1 MLWSVLH
8 QGAGRAATFLF
19 FASLPWLIPLEA
31 VGHFSLTWTGLLLL
45 LQPAF
50 DSALGL
56 LLVKA
61 VARGDRSRA
70 GAALRRAARAFLP
83 AALLAGLIVIALG
96 ATPGVTALLVV
107 GLGLSL
113 PLQATFA
120 LSRGEGALQVEGSVG
135 TLQKLALLP
144 LLAALHAAGVGG
156 EWLPAL
162 ALLLSAVAGWL
173 LLGALFAG
181 RLRALAGL
189 LHARDAAPGLG
200 REAALLTG
208 TAVAVLLY
216 QRLDL
221 FLLGSL
227 RDAAD
232 VGRYATAVRWAEIGY
247 VAAHALMLVA
257 FPRLAASAPAHRP
270 GVRGA
275 LAFGALGLLVGAG
288 VWSLGRWIAPLAYGD
303 SGASIGV
310 LVTALAPSVPAVFVG
325 AFATQSLVA
334 ADRAHLGLKVALL
347 GLAANLA
354 AALVAIPAWG
364 ARGAALATVVTET
377 VIAVAALVWLS
388 RLSRPGLAAAPREAS
403 ASWSR

>member
-31 VGHFSLTWTGLLLL
+31 VGHFSLTWTALLLL

-61 VARGDRSRA
+61 IARGDRERA
-70 GAALRRAARAFLP
+70 GAALRQAARAFLP
-83 AALLAGLIVIALG
+83 AAILAGVIVVALG
-96 ATPGVTALLVV
+96 ANPGVTGLLVL

-120 LSRGEGALQVEGSVG
+120 LSRGEGALELEGSVG

-144 LLAALHAAGVGG
+144 LAAALHAAGVGG

-162 ALLLSAVAGWL
+162 ALLFSALVGWL

-181 RLRALAGL
+181 RLRALGGL
-189 LHARDAAPGLG
+189 LNVGATAPGLG

-227 RDAAD
+227 REAAD

-270 GVRGA
+270 GPRGA
-275 LAFGALGLLVGAG
+275 LAFGALGLVVGAG
-288 VWSLGRWIAPLAYGD
+288 VWSLGRWIAPLAYGAN
-303 SGASIGV
+303 GAAIGG

-334 ADRAHLGLKVALL
+334 ADRSHLGLKVALVGL
-347 GLAANLA
+347 GANLA
-354 AALVAIPAWG
+354 VALVAIPAWG
-364 ARGAALATVVTET
+364 ARGAALATVVTEA
-377 VIAVAALVWLS
+377 VIALAALLLLH
-388 RLSRPGLAAAPREAS
+388 RLRPGLASGAPEAS
-403 ASWSR
+403 ASSSR

>member
-61 VARGDRSRA
+61 VARGDRGRA
-70 GAALRRAARAFLP
+70 GAALRQAARAFLP
-83 AALLAGLIVIALG
+83 AAVLAGWIVVALG
-96 ATPGVTALLVV
+96 AAPGVTALLVV
-107 GLGLSL
+107 ALGLAL
-113 PLQATFA
+113 PLQAAFA
-120 LSRGEGALQVEGSVG
+120 LSRGEGALEVEGSVG

-144 LLAALHAAGVGG
+144 LAAALHASGVGG

-162 ALLLSAVAGWL
+162 ALLLSAVVGWL
-173 LLGALFAG
+173 LLGVLFAG
-181 RLRALAGL
+181 RLRGLAAL
-189 LHARDAAPGLG
+189 RTAADPAPELG
-200 REAALLTG
+200 REAALLAG

-227 RDAAD
+227 RDSAD

-257 FPRLAASAPAHRP
+257 FPRLAASAAARRP

-288 VWSLGRWIAPLAYGD
+288 VWGLGRWIAPLVYGTN
-303 SGASIGV
+303 GAAIGS

-334 ADRAHLGLKVALL
+334 ADRTHLGLKVALL
-347 GLAANLA
+347 GLATNLA
-354 AALVAIPAWG
+354 VALVAIPAWG
-364 ARGAALATVVTET
+364 ARGAALATVVTEAA
-377 VIAVAALVWLS
+377 IALAALLLLN
-388 RLSRPGLAAAPREAS
+388 RLPPGLAAGSPGGS
-403 ASWSR
+403 ASSSG